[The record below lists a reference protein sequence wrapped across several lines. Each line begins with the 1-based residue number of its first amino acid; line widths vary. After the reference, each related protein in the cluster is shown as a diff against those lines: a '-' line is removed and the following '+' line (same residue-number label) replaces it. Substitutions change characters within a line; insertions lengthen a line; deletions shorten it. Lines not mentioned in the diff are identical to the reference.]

1 MEQKFKEEDQKK
13 LVEFLN
19 INTKKAKFEMDT
31 HDIINYYHL
40 LSYIQKVILPKIEAN
55 ILEVVDIKEGNK
67 ETQE

>member
-1 MEQKFKEEDQKK
+1 VENKFKEEDHKK
-13 LVEFLN
+13 LIEFLN

-31 HDIINYYHL
+31 HDIIKYYHL
-40 LSYIQKVILPKIEAN
+40 LSHIQKVILPKIEAN